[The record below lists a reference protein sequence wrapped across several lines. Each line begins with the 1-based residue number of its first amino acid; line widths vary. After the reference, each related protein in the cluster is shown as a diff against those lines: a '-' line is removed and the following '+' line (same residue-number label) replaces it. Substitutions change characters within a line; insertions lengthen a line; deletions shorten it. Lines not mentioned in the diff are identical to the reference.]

1 MWKITAFD
9 WGLSHEV
16 YTLLV
21 IVSFTVLSNFVHAR
35 SAGWK
40 WRVNPSSKPA
50 QFIKLQM
57 TYMSF
62 SVLHYLALAS
72 KLGPLW
78 LGFVRCGVIQ
88 LTWTL
93 RHGTSRFKFSA
104 CCLHGW
110 WSRHC
115 VSYWNRAT
123 ILVWWALSPGS
134 LCVWTYSN
142 IASELEDVLKL
153 PSNEF
158 QTLVLLDAAL
168 RRFLSLCSAYH
179 GTCIPPDT
187 IRRNWSAYSE
197 QYLQTPLQLE
207 HAFQMLLDSELFE
220 FHSERMCEIIMD
232 DSQAVSPPTI
242 MAFSV
247 ALHLYSIP
255 SIYWWTSSI

>member
-1 MWKITAFD
+1 
-9 WGLSHEV
+9 
-16 YTLLV
+16 
-21 IVSFTVLSNFVHAR
+21 
-35 SAGWK
+35 
-40 WRVNPSSKPA
+40 
-50 QFIKLQM
+50 
-57 TYMSF
+57 MSF

-72 KLGPLW
+72 KLRPLW

-93 RHGTSRFKFSA
+93 QHGTYRFKFSA

-179 GTCIPPDT
+179 GTCIPPGYYSPQLISLLRT
-187 IRRNWSAYSE
+187 ISADSSSVGTCISDASWLRALRISLWTHVRNYHGWFAGG
-197 QYLQTPLQLE
+197 
-207 HAFQMLLDSELFE
+207 
-220 FHSERMCEIIMD
+220 
-232 DSQAVSPPTI
+232 
-242 MAFSV
+242 
-247 ALHLYSIP
+247 
-255 SIYWWTSSI
+255 